1 MSQIIAICPPKVF
14 CKSTK
19 YVQIESIQQ
28 ILEKGFLYPIYAGI
42 VQTGAAQAEN
52 GLFINIV

>member
-19 YVQIESIQQ
+19 YVQIESIKQ

-42 VQTGAAQAEN
+42 VQTGAA
-52 GLFINIV
+52 